1 MIHIDQKFTIWERF
15 SIEDENKEALES
27 FLKENPKASGLEI
40 YDWAHELG
48 LDPECEMLIDSQEA
62 PEPQDNGGEATL
74 EIIIEEPVMGQTL
87 LHSNTPCLPTD
98 FTFCGTGI

>member
-40 YDWAHELG
+40 YDWAHEQG
-48 LDPECEMLIDSQEA
+48 LDPQCEILQDTQESL
-62 PEPQDNGGEATL
+62 EPQDNGGENTL

-87 LHSNTPCLPTD
+87 LHSNNSCLPTD
-98 FTFCGTGI
+98 FSLCGTGI

>member
-40 YDWAHELG
+40 YE
-48 LDPECEMLIDSQEA
+48 S
-62 PEPQDNGGEATL
+62 
-74 EIIIEEPVMGQTL
+74 
-87 LHSNTPCLPTD
+87 
-98 FTFCGTGI
+98 